1 MHLCCLTLVYLTV
14 CEELSVRDAGV
25 RLMTTL
31 TLCPGNAPKA
41 SQVCLLFEIFNTF
54 FVVAPAQMNTR
65 EPLSA
70 TKPFLSYILKTNQ
83 SYEHLKCLIDVRIF
97 PALQLFLHFSVGSAP
112 SAGMEMDIIV
122 EKTCTVK
129 EVRKECSC
137 TSFVKHSYY
146 ACNMYVHFLNYFKKF
161 YF

>member
-1 MHLCCLTLVYLTV
+1 MHLCCFTLVYLTV

-41 SQVCLLFEIFNTF
+41 SQVCLLFEIFNAF
-54 FVVAPAQMNTR
+54 FVVAPAQVNTR
-65 EPLSA
+65 EPSSA

-97 PALQLFLHFSVGSAP
+97 PAL
-112 SAGMEMDIIV
+112 
-122 EKTCTVK
+122 
-129 EVRKECSC
+129 
-137 TSFVKHSYY
+137 
-146 ACNMYVHFLNYFKKF
+146 
-161 YF
+161 